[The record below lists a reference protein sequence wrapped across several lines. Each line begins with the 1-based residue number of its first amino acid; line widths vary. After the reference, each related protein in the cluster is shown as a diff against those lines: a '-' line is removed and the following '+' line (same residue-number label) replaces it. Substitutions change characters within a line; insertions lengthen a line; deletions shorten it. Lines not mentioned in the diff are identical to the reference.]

1 MRGALKK
8 RIRSAT
14 DQLAMVSRLLETKD
28 HPDAEKEKAK
38 LERIIIEL
46 KTLCVS

>member
-8 RIRSAT
+8 RVRSAI
-14 DQLAMVSRLLETKD
+14 DQLAMVSRLLETKE
-28 HPDAEKEKAK
+28 HEDAEKEKVK
-38 LERIIIEL
+38 LERIISEL